1 MSRLLLVF
9 LTLISALFPLRPA
22 TATEQRLHALAM
34 HGEPSLPQG
43 FSHYPYVNPE
53 APKGGRLTLATTG
66 SFDSINPLIIKGKA
80 AEGIREFTIESLMS
94 RSLDEP
100 FTLYGLLAQ
109 HIEVPDDRSS
119 ITFHLNPAAKF
130 SDGHPVLA
138 DDVIFSHRLLRNH
151 GRPNHHTYY
160 AKVAK
165 IEKLSELSVR
175 MTFDASGDR
184 EMPLIMGLM
193 PVLPQHAIKED
204 DFAKTTLE
212 PMLGSG
218 PYVIAKVDPGRSI
231 TYERNPDYWG
241 KDLAVNRGRFNFDR
255 IRFDYFRDANVEFE
269 AFKTGSV
276 DLRKED
282 DPATWAEGYDFPAAK
297 QKKVLKAAF
306 KTGLPDGMAGLVFNT
321 RRNVFKDKR
330 VRQALILLFDF
341 EWINKTLFHGLYQ
354 RTQSYFER
362 SYLASTG
369 EPADEREQALL
380 EPFPG
385 AVRPEILAGTFRFP
399 VSEGH
404 GHNRANARQAFKLLQ
419 EAGYELK
426 QRKMVHKAT
435 GQQLSF
441 EVLAPSLAL
450 ERLLSNYSNQL
461 SNLGIDMRVRRVDS
475 SQYQTRIREYDY
487 DMMKMHWR
495 SSLSPGNEQLFRWS
509 SEVANTPGSFNF
521 AGVNHP
527 AVDAMIAAML
537 VAKSSEDFISAVR
550 ALDRVLLSG
559 DYVIPLFFTPNDWVA
574 HWQDLKFPETTALF
588 GFHVDSWWRQ
598 PAN

>member
-306 KTGLPDGMAGLVFNT
+306 ETGLPDGMAGLVFNT

>member
-22 TATEQRLHALAM
+22 AAAEQRLHALAM

-109 HIEVPDDRSS
+109 YIEVPDDRSS

-130 SDGHPVLA
+130 SDGHPVTA
-138 DDVIFSHRLLRNH
+138 DDVIFSHRLLRDR
-151 GRPNHHTYY
+151 GRPNHRTYY

-193 PVLPQHAIKED
+193 PVLPQHAMNED

-297 QKKVLKAAF
+297 QKKVLKATF

-321 RRNVFKDKR
+321 RRDVFKDKR

-399 VSEGH
+399 VSEGN

-426 QRKMVHKAT
+426 QRKMVYKAT

-509 SEVANTPGSFNF
+509 SEVADTPGSFNF
-521 AGVNHP
+521 AGVNEP

-598 PAN
+598 PAK

>member
-22 TATEQRLHALAM
+22 AAAEQRLHALAM

-109 HIEVPDDRSS
+109 YIEVPDDRSS

-130 SDGHPVLA
+130 SDGHPVTA
-138 DDVIFSHRLLRNH
+138 DDVIFSHRLLRDR
-151 GRPNHHTYY
+151 GRPNHRTYY

-193 PVLPQHAIKED
+193 PVLPQHAMNED

-297 QKKVLKAAF
+297 QKKVLKATF

-321 RRNVFKDKR
+321 RRDVFKDKR

-399 VSEGH
+399 VSEGN

-426 QRKMVHKAT
+426 QRKMVYKAT

-509 SEVANTPGSFNF
+509 SEVADTPGSFNF
-521 AGVNHP
+521 AGVNEP